1 MPHKHKSK
9 KGEFEAEF
17 DLAPTE
23 KARSLPVNKR
33 KAASSSGEQ
42 VTKKRARSSLR
53 GNDTPRAFKR
63 IMAVAGGKKIRSGL
77 DDGQL
82 DKTTTK
88 ATDVTS
94 EKLQIRPGENLGA
107 FASRVDA
114 ALPVS
119 GLAKKT
125 STNAEGKDALGLKV
139 YRTRKERK
147 MHKLYD
153 QWRAEESKIQEKR
166 EEELERIAE
175 RDLEDDAAGILT
187 SAAFENENS
196 HTKKRKGGKR
206 KRIVEE
212 DPWLE
217 LKKRRGE
224 KKAKVHDVVLAPP
237 ELHKVELK

>member
-17 DLAPTE
+17 DLAPAE

-33 KAASSSGEQ
+33 KAASSSGER
-42 VTKKRARSSLR
+42 VTKKRARSSTR
-53 GNDTPRAFKR
+53 DNDTPRAFKR
-63 IMAVAGGKKIRSGL
+63 IMAVAGGRKIRSGL
-77 DDGQL
+77 DDGQP

-88 ATDVTS
+88 GTDVTS

-187 SAAFENENS
+187 SAAFEKENS
-196 HTKKRKGGKR
+196 HTKKRKGNKR

-212 DPWLE
+212 DPWEE

-237 ELHKVELK
+237 ELNMKI